1 MSIISQEQYILN
13 ILDKMPKHWRYVQLR
28 YLLKEGKDGIRNG
41 ISAKIIRS
49 NTKINDNYLKVYSQK
64 NVLKNDFTI
73 SDKWIE
79 KTSFKR
85 LKKYEVKTGDLLM
98 NIVAYDPIVRK
109 VPKNIERGIFGNNIL
124 RIRLNQK
131 LILPEFFEKTIN
143 HSRLLN
149 YQLESRIRGSIIK
162 GLNSATIRSL
172 IIPIPPISEQRKIL
186 YYLSTS
192 IDRYQCLIVKK
203 KRLVS
208 LEYEKLRT
216 SIYMSL
222 QKNPHHTKG
231 FEQRKNVT
239 NKVNTW
245 NHVRLGYLFKTIR
258 VGITPNTT
266 SSKYYEN
273 GNIPWITSGDL
284 NDDRIK
290 YSMKKIT
297 KMALNDYPEL
307 RLYPK
312 NSLVIGL
319 TGTTI
324 GKVGILSVK
333 SCISQSCCVLA
344 ESDKVDIEYIFYW
357 MKTQKDYLAN
367 LSRGGSLLNITKE
380 IIKNLRVPLPTLEEQ
395 KRIAFLINFENKKN
409 EDRIFL
415 LEKQIEFLEEYL
427 GEIKNEILTYGGLD
441 RGSKRELPV

>member
-13 ILDKMPKHWRYVQLR
+13 ILDKMPKHWHYVQLR

-49 NTKINDNYLKVYSQK
+49 NSKINDNYLKVYSQI

-79 KTSFKR
+79 KASFKR
-85 LKKYEVKTGDLLM
+85 LKKYEVRPGDLLM

-109 VPKNIERGIFGNNIL
+109 VPENIERGIFGNHIL

-131 LILPEFFEKTIN
+131 LILTEFFEKTIN

-149 YQLESRIRGSIIK
+149 HQLESHSRGSIIK
-162 GLNSATIRSL
+162 GLNSATIKSL

-186 YYLSTS
+186 YCLSTS
-192 IDRYQCLIVKK
+192 IDKYECLIIKK

-222 QKNPHHTKG
+222 QEKPHQTKG
-231 FEQRKNVT
+231 FEQQKYVT
-239 NKVNTW
+239 NQVKTW
-245 NHVRLGYLFKTIR
+245 NHIRLGYLFKTIR
-258 VGITPNTT
+258 VGITPNTN

-284 NDDRIK
+284 NDDWIK

-297 KMALNDYPEL
+297 KVALNDYPEL
-307 RLYPK
+307 RFYPK

-380 IIKNLRVPLPTLEEQ
+380 IIKNLKVPLPTLEEQ
-395 KRIAFLINFENKKN
+395 KRITSLINFENKKN
-409 EDRIFL
+409 EGRTFL

-427 GEIKNEILTYGGLD
+427 GEIKNEILTYGSLD
-441 RGSKRELPV
+441 RGS

>member
-1 MSIISQEQYILN
+1 MSIVSQEQYIHN

-98 NIVAYDPIVRK
+98 NIVAYDPIVRE
-109 VPKNIERGIFGNNIL
+109 VPKNIERGVFGNNIL

-131 LILPEFFEKTIN
+131 LILTEFFEKTIN

-149 YQLESRIRGSIIK
+149 YQLDSRCRGSIIK
-162 GLNSATIRSL
+162 VLNSATIKSL
-172 IIPIPPISEQRKIL
+172 IIPVPPISEQRKIL

-192 IDRYQCLIVKK
+192 IDRYKYLINKK

-208 LEYEKLRT
+208 LQNEKLRT
-216 SIYMSL
+216 LTYTSF
-222 QKNPHHTKG
+222 QKYSK
-231 FEQRKNVT
+231 R
-239 NKVNTW
+239 NKCLGQKKKILNQNQSKTR
-245 NHVRLGYLFKTIR
+245 NLIRLGYLFKTIR
-258 VGITPNTT
+258 VGITPDTK
-266 SSKYYEN
+266 SAKYYEN
-273 GNIPWITSGDL
+273 GNIPWITAGDL
-284 NDDRIK
+284 NDDCIK
-290 YSMKKIT
+290 GSMKKIT
-297 KMALNDYPEL
+297 KIALNDYPEL

-324 GKVGILSVK
+324 GKVGILSVE

-344 ESDKVDIEYIFYW
+344 ESDKVDIEFIFYW
-357 MKTQKDYLAN
+357 IKTQRDYLTN

-380 IIKNLRVPLPTLEEQ
+380 IIKNLRVPIPKLEEQ
-395 KRIAFLINFENKKN
+395 RRISSLLSFENKRNK
-409 EDRIFL
+409 RHIFL
-415 LEKQIEFLEEYL
+415 LKRQIELL
-427 GEIKNEILTYGGLD
+427 GEYSKEINNEILTNSRLD
-441 RGSKRELPV
+441 KGA